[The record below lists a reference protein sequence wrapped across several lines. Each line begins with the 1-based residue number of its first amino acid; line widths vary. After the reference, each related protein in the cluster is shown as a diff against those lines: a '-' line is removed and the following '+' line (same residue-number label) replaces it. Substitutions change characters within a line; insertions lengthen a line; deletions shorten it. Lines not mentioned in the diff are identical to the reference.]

1 MLNSENTNEVTQTNN
16 TVKSGDLAG
25 RDIIKPSTTY
35 NIGRVSFGG
44 QSQLE
49 KLYARLEKEK
59 SESAVFC
66 EIVDEL
72 LHFKTYAKGTE
83 VIGIE
88 KKLENG
94 KRLEYLSFAEK
105 TKEKLAKKLLINEHS
120 ETAQLIYAFL
130 LAKVYTSFETNIY
143 PRLSEGHPNEFIN
156 HLVSEYIVKPIEDI
170 LGDNLLRIYDDEIN
184 GMIYFLTGNCHIKWN

>member
-1 MLNSENTNEVTQTNN
+1 MSINENINEVTQSENVLEN
-16 TVKSGDLAG
+16 GDLAG
-25 RDIIKPSTTY
+25 RDIIKPVY
-35 NIGRVSFGG
+35 NIGRIAFGG

-49 KLYARLEKEK
+49 KLYERLEKEK
-59 SESAVFC
+59 NESAIFS

-72 LHFKTYAKGTE
+72 LHFKNNADDEGF
-83 VIGIE
+83 IGLE

-94 KRLEYLSFAEK
+94 NRLNYLHFAE
-105 TKEKLAKKLLINEHS
+105 TSKEKFAKKLLKNEHS

-130 LAKVYTSFETNIY
+130 LAKVYSSFQTNIY
-143 PRLSEGHPNEFIN
+143 PRISESLSEDFIN
-156 HLVSEYIVKPIEDI
+156 QLVTEYIIKPLEDI